1 MFQLA
6 REAADRGLASLA
18 PGEAEELRALERE
31 LLGDPQSHGG
41 GARQGVRPDPRAARD
56 LPVREPPRDGARRAR
71 ARALPPERLER
82 LQALTH
88 KAVSAGIESPEGSAS
103 SE

>member
-1 MFQLA
+1 MIFPFENPHVMELVA
-6 REAADRGLASLA
+6 RG
-18 PGEAEELRALERE
+18 
-31 LLGDPQSHGG
+31 
-41 GARQGVRPDPRAARD
+41 
-56 LPVREPPRDGARRAR
+56 

-88 KAVSAGIESPEGSAS
+88 KAVSAGIESPEGRPS